1 VKILVVLVL
10 LVAASA
16 VALWQFDIVEI
27 PFLRSSQA
35 RVTEASN
42 RSFFEAVKTA
52 DVALV
57 SEALNNGANVNA
69 RDQYGQTPLMYA
81 ASESESPAVLKTLL
95 QAGAEINAQ
104 TDAGWTALMYAARDA
119 QNLEV
124 PVLLMNA
131 GADPA
136 LRNAEGQSV
145 LEVAGPRVRSSTLYR
160 RLEELVSRPFDPQWP
175 SGYVVPVEGATIS
188 SRAVHLPNAPR
199 RYRNG
204 IHEGFDFYQGTV
216 SVPITYGTPIQSVAN
231 GVVVRADHGYVEMTR
246 EEYDQVIETSRNS
259 LITPED
265 MLDKLRGRQVWIEHP
280 GGFITRYAHLA
291 AIPESVQVGQQVAQG
306 DVIGTT
312 GNSGTIEAVLG
323 TQDDPHPHVEIWRG
337 DAFLGQGLEPNA
349 IYDLAAQVFGQRAL
363 PPFRDTEW

>member
-1 VKILVVLVL
+1 MIL

-16 VALWQFDIVEI
+16 VALWQFEVVDI
-27 PFLRSSQA
+27 PFLRSSQT

-57 SEALNNGANVNA
+57 SEALRNGANVNA

-81 ASESESPAVLKTLL
+81 ASESESPAVLNTLL
-95 QAGAEINAQ
+95 QAGAQINAQ
-104 TDAGWTALMYAARDA
+104 TDAGWTALMYAVRDA

-124 PVLLMNA
+124 PILLMNA
-131 GADPA
+131 GADPT

-145 LEVAGPRVRSSTLYR
+145 LEIAGPRVRSSTLYR
-160 RLEELVSRPFDPQWP
+160 RLEELVNRPFDPQWP

-204 IHEGFDFYQGTV
+204 IHEGFDFYQGVV
-216 SVPITYGTPIQSVAN
+216 SVPITYGTPIVSVAA
-231 GVVVRADHGYVEMTR
+231 GVVIRADHDFVEMTR
-246 EEYDQVIETSRNS
+246 EEYDEVIRISRAS
-259 LITPED
+259 AITPEEQ
-265 MLDKLRGRQVWIEHP
+265 LDKLRGRQVWIEHA

-291 AIPESVQVGQQVAQG
+291 SIPENVQVGVAVAQG
-306 DVIGTT
+306 EVIGTT

-337 DAFLGQGLEPNA
+337 DVFLGQGLEPDP
-349 IYDLAAQVFGQRAL
+349 IYELAAQVFGQRAL
-363 PPFRDTEW
+363 PPFRDTNW